1 MVGYHSHR
9 INFLWVR
16 WYQYL
21 DIGCPSRQAP
31 LDRVYFPPTA
41 EPDSF
46 GFVDPDDVLR
56 CCHIIPCF
64 SQGLQ
69 HLDGRGISHCAQDKL
84 DWKSYYINRFVDQDA
99 FMRYQWGL
107 EVGHTYAH
115 ATMRRQEDEPTV
127 MQDFE
132 DLEEGG
138 YGSGCG
144 MSNSGSNSE
153 SEESD
158 SDWGSA
164 SDGGCGS
171 DSNQS
176 LDYEN

>member
-1 MVGYHSHR
+1 MYRHNLMQLNYTMHDVHRVQDVINPSTSHCNVMLLGQAGEDSTAHEGHPYLYARVLGIYHVNTTYVGPGMVGYHSHQ
-9 INFLWVR
+9 IDFLWVR

-31 LDRVYFPPTA
+31 LDRVYFSPTA

-84 DWKSYYINRFVDQDA
+84 D
-99 FMRYQWGL
+99 
-107 EVGHTYAH
+107 
-115 ATMRRQEDEPTV
+115 
-127 MQDFE
+127 
-132 DLEEGG
+132 
-138 YGSGCG
+138 
-144 MSNSGSNSE
+144 
-153 SEESD
+153 
-158 SDWGSA
+158 
-164 SDGGCGS
+164 
-171 DSNQS
+171 
-176 LDYEN
+176 